1 MPGSA
6 GVIAPVSMRHEY
18 TLAHVHVADVDVDMA
33 YASPALER
41 AICESDMSR
50 TPRAVSLVS
59 LARARASSSALSATG
74 SMVWVRAAPPGMAQD
89 DTSMSI
95 YVHPSLA
102 TDAKEAAAAAV
113 AAATSDAQVA
123 VRGVE
128 PMALT
133 AVYVLS
139 LIHI

>member
-1 MPGSA
+1 MRAYYEPRIHLPGSA
-6 GVIAPVSMRHEY
+6 GVVAPVSMRHEY
-18 TLAHVHVADVDVDMA
+18 TLAHVHDADVDVDVDVA

-74 SMVWVRAAPPGMAQD
+74 SMVWV
-89 DTSMSI
+89 
-95 YVHPSLA
+95 
-102 TDAKEAAAAAV
+102 
-113 AAATSDAQVA
+113 
-123 VRGVE
+123 
-128 PMALT
+128 
-133 AVYVLS
+133 LS